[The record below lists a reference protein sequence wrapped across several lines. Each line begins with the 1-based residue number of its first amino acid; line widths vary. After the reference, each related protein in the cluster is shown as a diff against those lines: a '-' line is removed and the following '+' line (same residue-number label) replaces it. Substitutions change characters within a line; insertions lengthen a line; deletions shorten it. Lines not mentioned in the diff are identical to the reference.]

1 MLHAWEN
8 SCMGIRDIFAT
19 RSVETAAPT
28 RGVDVAASLAPVTS
42 LDSLTPFFGG
52 AQTATREEAMS
63 VPSCARARNIIC
75 SSIASIGLEVI
86 DRSTDMEI
94 EGAIPRV
101 IRTPDPRIPGS
112 ATYVWTC
119 EDLLFYGYAY
129 WQITELFSDT
139 YRVRSVQ
146 RVSPARVTIRTNAI
160 ASEIEFYMVDGTPV
174 PNSGVGSLVVFNGV
188 DEGLLNRA
196 GRTIRTGAELERA
209 AAMYAR
215 EPIPSM
221 VLKSNGTALPADR
234 IAKLLESWGSARR
247 NRGTAF
253 LNADV
258 ELQTVGFDPEK
269 LQLSAARSYIATEI
283 ARACGIPAYYIDA
296 ETGSSM
302 TYSNAVNQRQTLL
315 DFSLIPL
322 MTSISERL
330 SMPDFVPSSQEVK
343 YDLSDY
349 LRGSDLERANIYK
362 TLNSIVDPVTG
373 QPAITVDEIRQAEE
387 LIK

>member
-1 MLHAWEN
+1 
-8 SCMGIRDIFAT
+8 MGIRDIFAT
-19 RSVETAAPT
+19 RQIETVATPQSP
-28 RGVDVAASLAPVTS
+28 DVSAQLGPVTS

-52 AQTATREEAMS
+52 ANTATREEFMS
-63 VPSCARARNIIC
+63 IPTAARARNIIC

-86 DRSTDMEI
+86 DRSTGMEI
-94 EGAIPRV
+94 EEALPRV
-101 IRTPDPRIPGS
+101 IRTPDPRVPGS
-112 ATYVWTC
+112 ATYVWTL
-119 EDLLFYGYAY
+119 EDILLYGYGY
-129 WQITELFSDT
+129 WQITELFADT
-139 YRVRSVQ
+139 FRVRSVQ
-146 RVSPARVTIRTNAI
+146 RVSPTRVTIQTNSLAT
-160 ASEIEFYMVDGTPV
+160 EIEYYMVDGSPV
-174 PNSGVGSLVVFNGV
+174 PNSGVGSLVVFNGN
-188 DEGLLNRA
+188 DEGVLNRA

-234 IAKLLESWGSARR
+234 IAKLLDSWSTARR

-258 ELQTVGFDPEK
+258 TLETVGFDPEK
-269 LQLSAARSYIATEI
+269 LQLAAARSYIATEI
-283 ARACGIPAYYIDA
+283 ARACGIPAYYVDA

-302 TYSNAVNQRQTLL
+302 TYSNASTQRQTLL

-322 MTSISERL
+322 MTSVTERL
-330 SMPDFVPSSQEVK
+330 SMPDFIPSTQEVK

-362 TLNSIVDPVTG
+362 ILNSIVDAEG
-373 QPAITVDEIRQAEE
+373 NPAITIDEIRQAEE

>member
-1 MLHAWEN
+1 
-8 SCMGIRDIFAT
+8 MGIRDIFAT
-19 RSVETAAPT
+19 RQVQTVGLPSGP
-28 RGVDVAASLAPVTS
+28 DVAAQLGPVTT

-52 AQTATREEAMS
+52 ANTATREEFMS
-63 VPSCARARNIIC
+63 VPTGARARNIIC

-86 DRSTDMEI
+86 DRSTGLEI
-94 EGAIPRV
+94 EDATPRV
-101 IRTPDPRIPGS
+101 IRTPDPRVPGS

-119 EDLLFYGYAY
+119 EDLLLYGYAY
-129 WQITELFSDT
+129 WQITEFFADT
-139 YRVRSVQ
+139 QRIRSVQ
-146 RVSPARVTIRTNAI
+146 RVNPSRVTIQTNSLAT
-160 ASEIEFYMVDGTPV
+160 EIEYYMVDGSPV
-174 PNSGVGSLVVFNGV
+174 PNSGLGSLVVFNGN
-188 DEGLLNRA
+188 DEGVLNRA

-234 IAKLLESWGSARR
+234 IAKLLDSWATARR

-258 ELQTVGFDPEK
+258 TMETVGFDPEK
-269 LQLSAARSYIATEI
+269 LQLAAARSYIATEI
-283 ARACGIPAYYIDA
+283 ARACGIPAYYVDA
-296 ETGSSM
+296 NTGSSM
-302 TYSNAVNQRQTLL
+302 TYSNATTQRQTLL

-330 SMPDFVPSSQEVK
+330 SMPDFIPSTQEVR

-362 TLNSIVDPVTG
+362 TLNSIVDANG
-373 QPAITVDEIRQAEE
+373 NPAITVEEIRNAEE
-387 LIK
+387 MIK

>member
-1 MLHAWEN
+1 
-8 SCMGIRDIFAT
+8 MGILDIFAT
-19 RSVETAAPT
+19 RNVETAAPT

-42 LDSLTPFFGG
+42 IDSLNPFFGG

-75 SSIASIGLEVI
+75 SSISSISLEVI
-86 DRSTDMEI
+86 DRSTGMEL
-94 EGAIPRV
+94 EGVTPRV

-129 WQITELFSDT
+129 WQITELFMDT

-146 RVSPARVTIRTNAI
+146 RVSPARVTIQTNSI
-160 ASEIEFYMVDGTPV
+160 ASEIEYYMVDGTPV
-174 PNSGVGSLVVFNGV
+174 PNSGIGSLVVFNGV

-269 LQLSAARSYIATEI
+269 LQLASARSYIATEI

-373 QPAITVDEIRQAEE
+373 QPAMTVDEIRQEEE

>member
-1 MLHAWEN
+1 
-8 SCMGIRDIFAT
+8 MGILDIFAT
-19 RSVETAAPT
+19 RRVETITPKAGA
-28 RGVDVAASLAPVTS
+28 DVSASLAPVTS
-42 LDSLTPFFGG
+42 IDSLTPFFGG
-52 AQTATREEAMS
+52 AQTATREQAMS

-75 SSIASIGLEVI
+75 SSIASIGLHVI
-86 DRSTDMEI
+86 DRSTGMEI
-94 EGAIPRV
+94 EDATPRV

-119 EDLLFYGYAY
+119 EDILFYGYGY
-129 WQITELFSDT
+129 WQIVELFSDSQ
-139 YRVRSVQ
+139 RVRSVQ
-146 RVSPARVTIRTNAI
+146 RVSPARVTIQTNSI
-160 ASEIEFYMVDGTPV
+160 ASEIEYYMVDGTPV
-174 PNSGVGSLVVFNGV
+174 PNSGIGSLVVFNGN

-196 GRTIRTGAELERA
+196 GFTLRTGAELERA

-234 IAKLLESWGSARR
+234 IAKLLDSWSSARR
-247 NRGTAF
+247 NRSTAF

-258 ELQTVGFDPEK
+258 TMEAVGFDPEK

-283 ARACGIPAYYIDA
+283 ARATGIPAYYIDA

-330 SMPDFVPSSQEVK
+330 SMPDFIPSSQEVK

-362 TLNSIVDPVTG
+362 TLNSIVDANG
-373 QPAITVDEIRQAEE
+373 NPAITVEEIRQAEDMI
-387 LIK
+387 L

>member
-1 MLHAWEN
+1 MA
-8 SCMGIRDIFAT
+8 IRDIFAT
-19 RSVETAAPT
+19 RKVETAAPT

-42 LDSLTPFFGG
+42 IDSLSPFFGG

-75 SSIASIGLEVI
+75 SSIASIGLEII
-86 DRSTDMEI
+86 DRSTGMEL
-94 EGAIPRV
+94 EGVIPRV
-101 IRTPDPRIPGS
+101 IKTPDPRIPGA

-119 EDLLFYGYAY
+119 EDLIFYGYAY
-129 WQITELFSDT
+129 WQITELFADT
-139 YRVRSVQ
+139 FRVRSVQ
-146 RVSPARVTIRTNAI
+146 RISPSRVTIQTNSI
-160 ASEIEFYMVDGTPV
+160 ASEIEYYMVDGTPV
-174 PNSGVGSLVVFNGV
+174 PNSGIGSLVVFNGV

-247 NRGTAF
+247 TRSTAF

-269 LQLSAARSYIATEI
+269 LQLASARSYIATEI

-322 MTSISERL
+322 MTAISERL
-330 SMPDFVPSSQEVK
+330 SMPDFVPSSQEVR

-362 TLNSIVDPVTG
+362 TLNSIVDAQG
-373 QPAITVDEIRQAEE
+373 NPAITVEEIRNAEE
-387 LIK
+387 MIK

>member
-1 MLHAWEN
+1 
-8 SCMGIRDIFAT
+8 MGIRDIFAT
-19 RSVETAAPT
+19 RQVSTVGLPT
-28 RGVDVAASLAPVTS
+28 GPDVAAQLGPVTT

-52 AQTATREEAMS
+52 ANTATREEFMS
-63 VPSCARARNIIC
+63 VPTGARARNIIC

-86 DRSTDMEI
+86 DRSTGLEI
-94 EGAIPRV
+94 EDATPRV
-101 IRTPDPRIPGS
+101 IRTPDPRVPGS

-119 EDLLFYGYAY
+119 EDLLLYGYAY
-129 WQITELFSDT
+129 WQITEFFADT
-139 YRVRSVQ
+139 QRIRSVQ
-146 RVSPARVTIRTNAI
+146 RVNPTRITIQTNSLAT
-160 ASEIEFYMVDGTPV
+160 EIEYYMVDGSPV
-174 PNSGVGSLVVFNGV
+174 PNYGLGSLVVFNGN
-188 DEGLLNRA
+188 DEGVLNRA

-234 IAKLLESWGSARR
+234 IAKLLDSWATARR

-258 ELQTVGFDPEK
+258 TMETVGFDPEK
-269 LQLSAARSYIATEI
+269 LQLAAARSYIATEI
-283 ARACGIPAYYIDA
+283 ARACGIPAYYVDA
-296 ETGSSM
+296 NTGSSM
-302 TYSNAVNQRQTLL
+302 TYSNATTQRQTLL

-322 MTSISERL
+322 MTSITERL
-330 SMPDFVPSSQEVK
+330 SMPDFIPSTQEVR

-362 TLNSIVDPVTG
+362 TLNSIVDANG
-373 QPAITVDEIRQAEE
+373 NPAITVEEIRNAEE
-387 LIK
+387 MIK

>member
-1 MLHAWEN
+1 
-8 SCMGIRDIFAT
+8 MGIRDIFAT
-19 RSVETAAPT
+19 RQVQTVGLPSGP
-28 RGVDVAASLAPVTS
+28 DVSAQLGPVTT

-52 AQTATREEAMS
+52 ANTATREEFMS
-63 VPSCARARNIIC
+63 VPTGARARNIIC

-86 DRSTDMEI
+86 DRSTGLEI
-94 EGAIPRV
+94 EDATPRV
-101 IRTPDPRIPGS
+101 IRTPDPRVPGS

-119 EDLLFYGYAY
+119 EDLLLYGYAY
-129 WQITELFSDT
+129 WQITEFFADT
-139 YRVRSVQ
+139 NRVRSVQ
-146 RVSPARVTIRTNAI
+146 RVNPSRVTIQTNSLAT
-160 ASEIEFYMVDGTPV
+160 EIEYYMVDGSPV
-174 PNSGVGSLVVFNGV
+174 PNSGLGSLVVFNGN
-188 DEGLLNRA
+188 DEGVLNRA

-234 IAKLLESWGSARR
+234 IAKLLDSWATARR

-258 ELQTVGFDPEK
+258 TLETVGFDPEK
-269 LQLSAARSYIATEI
+269 LQLAAARSYIATEI
-283 ARACGIPAYYIDA
+283 ARACGIPAYYVDA
-296 ETGSSM
+296 NTGSSM
-302 TYSNAVNQRQTLL
+302 TYSNATTQRQTLL

-322 MTSISERL
+322 MTSITERL
-330 SMPDFVPSSQEVK
+330 SMPDFVPSTQEVR

-362 TLNSIVDPVTG
+362 TLNSIVDANG
-373 QPAITVDEIRQAEE
+373 NPAITVEEIRNAEE
-387 LIK
+387 MIK

>member
-1 MLHAWEN
+1 M
-8 SCMGIRDIFAT
+8 SI
-19 RSVETAAPT
+19 PT
-28 RGVDVAASLAPVTS
+28 I
-42 LDSLTPFFGG
+42 
-52 AQTATREEAMS
+52 
-63 VPSCARARNIIC
+63 ARARGIIA

-86 DRSTDMEI
+86 DRATGMEI

-129 WQITELFSDT
+129 WQITELFADT

-146 RVSPARVTIRTNAI
+146 RVSPARITIQTNAI
-160 ASEIEFYMVDGTPV
+160 ASEIEYYMVDGTPV
-174 PNSGVGSLVVFNGV
+174 PNSGIGSLVVFNGV

-209 AAMYAR
+209 AQMYAR
-215 EPIPSM
+215 EPIPAM

-234 IAKLLESWGSARR
+234 IAKLLDSWSSARR
-247 NRGTAF
+247 NRSTAF

-258 ELQTVGFDPEK
+258 TMEAVGFDPEK

-283 ARACGIPAYYIDA
+283 ARATGIPAYYIDA

-330 SMPDFVPSSQEVK
+330 SMPDFIPSSQEVK

-362 TLNSIVDPVTG
+362 TLNSIVDANG
-373 QPAITVDEIRQAEE
+373 NPAMTVEEIRQSEDMI
-387 LIK
+387 L

>member
-1 MLHAWEN
+1 MA
-8 SCMGIRDIFAT
+8 IRDIFAT
-19 RSVETAAPT
+19 RKVETVQPSPT
-28 RGVDVAASLAPVTS
+28 YDVAAAIAPVTS
-42 LDSLTPFFGG
+42 IDSLTGASYFGLG
-52 AQTATREEAMS
+52 HTATREEAMS
-63 VPSCARARNIIC
+63 VPTIARARGIIA
-75 SSIASIGLEVI
+75 SSIASISLEVI
-86 DRSTDMEI
+86 DRATGMEI

-101 IRTPDPRIPGS
+101 IRTPDPRVPGS

-129 WQITELFSDT
+129 WRITELFQDT
-139 YRVRSVQ
+139 QRVRSVE
-146 RVSPARVTIRTNAI
+146 RIIPSRVTIQTNSF
-160 ASEIEFYMVDGTPV
+160 ASEIEYYMVDGSPV
-174 PNSGVGSLVVFNGV
+174 PNYGLGSLVVFNGN

-196 GRTIRTGAELERA
+196 GRTIRTGADLERA

-215 EPIPSM
+215 EPVPAM

-234 IAKLLESWGSARR
+234 IAKLLESWGTARR

-258 ELQTVGFDPEK
+258 ELTTVGFDPEK
-269 LQLSAARSYIATEI
+269 LQLSAARSYIATEL
-283 ARACGIPAYYIDA
+283 ARAIGIPAFYVDA

-302 TYSNAVNQRQTLL
+302 TYSNANAQRQNLL

-330 SMPDFVPSSQEVK
+330 SMPDFVPQSQEVK

-373 QPAITVDEIRQAEE
+373 MPAITVDEIRQAEE
-387 LIK
+387 MIK

>member
-1 MLHAWEN
+1 MA
-8 SCMGIRDIFAT
+8 IRDIFAT
-19 RSVETAAPT
+19 RKVETVT
-28 RGVDVAASLAPVTS
+28 SERVTDVAAQLGPVTT

-52 AQTATREEAMS
+52 ANTATREEAMS
-63 VPSCARARNIIC
+63 VPTVARARNIIC

-86 DRSTDMEI
+86 DRSTGMEV
-94 EGAIPRV
+94 EGGTPRV
-101 IRTPDPRIPGS
+101 IRTPDPRVPGS
-112 ATYVWTC
+112 ATYVWTL
-119 EDLLFYGYAY
+119 EDILFYGYGY
-129 WQITELFSDT
+129 WQITELFADT

-146 RVSPARVTIRTNAI
+146 RISPIRVTIQTNSLAT
-160 ASEIEFYMVDGTPV
+160 EIEYYMVDGSPV
-174 PNSGVGSLVVFNGV
+174 PNSGVGSLVVFNGN

-196 GRTIRTGAELERA
+196 GKTIRTGAELERA

-234 IAKLLESWGSARR
+234 IAKLLDSWGTARR

-258 ELQTVGFDPEK
+258 TLETVGFDPEK
-269 LQLSAARSYIATEI
+269 LQLNQARSYVSTEL
-283 ARACGIPAYYIDA
+283 ARATGIPAYYVDA

-302 TYSNAVNQRQTLL
+302 TYSNATTQRQTLL

-322 MTSISERL
+322 MTSVSERL
-330 SMPDFVPSSQEVK
+330 SMPDFVPQSQEVK

-373 QPAITVDEIRQAEE
+373 NPAITVDEIRQAEE
-387 LIK
+387 MIK

>member
-1 MLHAWEN
+1 
-8 SCMGIRDIFAT
+8 MGIRDIFAT
-19 RSVETAAPT
+19 RQIETVATPQSP
-28 RGVDVAASLAPVTS
+28 DVSAQLGPVTS

-52 AQTATREEAMS
+52 ANTATREEFMS
-63 VPSCARARNIIC
+63 IPTAARARNIIC

-86 DRSTDMEI
+86 DRSTGMEI
-94 EGAIPRV
+94 EDALPRV
-101 IRTPDPRIPGS
+101 IRTPDPRVPGS
-112 ATYVWTC
+112 ATYVWTL
-119 EDLLFYGYAY
+119 EDILLYGYGY
-129 WQITELFSDT
+129 WQITEFFSDT
-139 YRVRSVQ
+139 NRVRSVQ
-146 RVSPARVTIRTNAI
+146 RVSPSRVTIQTNSLAT
-160 ASEIEFYMVDGTPV
+160 EIEYYMVDGTPV
-174 PNSGVGSLVVFNGV
+174 PNSGIGSLVVFNGN
-188 DEGLLNRA
+188 DEGVLNRA

-234 IAKLLESWGSARR
+234 IAKLLDSWATARR

-258 ELQTVGFDPEK
+258 TLETVGFDPEK
-269 LQLSAARSYIATEI
+269 LQLAAARSYIATEI
-283 ARACGIPAYYIDA
+283 ARACGIPAYYVDA

-302 TYSNAVNQRQTLL
+302 TYSNASTQRQTLL

-322 MTSISERL
+322 MTSITERL
-330 SMPDFVPSSQEVK
+330 SMPDFIPSTQQVK

-362 TLNSIVDPVTG
+362 ILNSIVDAEG
-373 QPAITVDEIRQAEE
+373 NPAITIDEIRQSEE

>member
-1 MLHAWEN
+1 
-8 SCMGIRDIFAT
+8 MGLLDIFAT
-19 RSVETAAPT
+19 KKVEAAPVE
-28 RGVDVAASLAPVTS
+28 RGSDVAASLAPVTA

-52 AQTATREEAMS
+52 VNTATRDEAMS
-63 VPSCARARNIIC
+63 VPTVARGRNIIC

-86 DRSTDMEI
+86 DRSTGMEV
-94 EGAIPRV
+94 EGGTPRV

-129 WQITELFSDT
+129 WQVTELFADT

-146 RVSPARVTIRTNAI
+146 RISPSRVTIQTNGLAT
-160 ASEIEFYMVDGTPV
+160 EIEYYMVDGYRV
-174 PNSGVGSLVVFNGV
+174 PDSGVGSLVVFNGN

-196 GRTIRTGAELERA
+196 GKTIRTGAELERA

-221 VLKSNGTALPADR
+221 VLKSNGAALPADR
-234 IAKLLESWGSARR
+234 IRSLLDAWGASRR

-258 ELQTVGFDPEK
+258 SLETLGFDPEK
-269 LQLSAARSYIATEI
+269 LQLNQARSYVATEL
-283 ARACGIPAYYIDA
+283 ARALGIPAYYVDA

-302 TYSNAVNQRQTLL
+302 TYSNATNQRQTLL
-315 DFSLIPL
+315 DMSLIPM
-322 MTSISERL
+322 MTSIQERL
-330 SMPDFVPSSQEVK
+330 SMPDFVPQSQEVK

-362 TLNSIVDPVTG
+362 TLNSIVDSAG
-373 QPAITVDEIRQAEE
+373 NPAMTVEEIRQKEE
-387 LIK
+387 LIR

>member
-1 MLHAWEN
+1 
-8 SCMGIRDIFAT
+8 MGIRDIFAT
-19 RSVETAAPT
+19 RSVQTVQPTAGA
-28 RGVDVAASLAPVTS
+28 DVAAALGPVTS

-52 AQTATREEAMS
+52 VNTATREEAMS
-63 VPSCARARNIIC
+63 VPTVARGRNIIC

-86 DRSTDMEI
+86 DRSTGMEI
-94 EGAIPRV
+94 EDGTPRV
-101 IRTPDPRIPGS
+101 IRTPDPRVPGS

-146 RVSPARVTIRTNAI
+146 RISPARVTIQTNSMAT
-160 ASEIEFYMVDGTPV
+160 EIEYYMVDGSPV
-174 PNSGVGSLVVFNGV
+174 PNSGIGSLVVFNGN

-196 GRTIRTGAELERA
+196 GKTIRTGAELERA

-215 EPIPSM
+215 EPVPSM

-234 IAKLLESWGSARR
+234 ITKLLDSWGAARR
-247 NRGTAF
+247 NRSTAF

-258 ELQTVGFDPEK
+258 TMEAVGFDPEK
-269 LQLSAARSYIATEI
+269 LQLNQARSYVSTEL
-283 ARACGIPAYYIDA
+283 ARALGIPAYYVDA

-302 TYSNAVNQRQTLL
+302 TYSNATNQRQTLL

-330 SMPDFVPSSQEVK
+330 SMPDFVPQSQRVE

-362 TLNSIVDPVTG
+362 TLNSIVDANG
-373 QPAITVDEIRQAEE
+373 NPAITVEEIRQAEE
-387 LIK
+387 FIK

>member
-1 MLHAWEN
+1 
-8 SCMGIRDIFAT
+8 MGIRDIFAT
-19 RSVETAAPT
+19 RQVETVGLPSSP
-28 RGVDVAASLAPVTS
+28 DVAAQLGPVTS

-52 AQTATREEAMS
+52 ANTATREEFMS
-63 VPSCARARNIIC
+63 VPTGARARNIIC

-86 DRSTDMEI
+86 DRSTGMEI
-94 EGAIPRV
+94 EDGTPRV
-101 IRTPDPRIPGS
+101 IRTPDPRVPGS

-119 EDLLFYGYAY
+119 EDLLLYGYAY
-129 WQITELFSDT
+129 WQITELFADT

-146 RVSPARVTIRTNAI
+146 RVSPARVTIQTNSLAT
-160 ASEIEFYMVDGTPV
+160 EIEYYMVDGSPV
-174 PNSGVGSLVVFNGV
+174 PNSGVGSLVVFNGN
-188 DEGLLNRA
+188 DEGVLNRA

-234 IAKLLESWGSARR
+234 ISKLLDSWATARR

-258 ELQTVGFDPEK
+258 TLETVGFDPEK

-283 ARACGIPAYYIDA
+283 ARACGIPAYYVDA

-302 TYSNAVNQRQTLL
+302 TYSNATNQRQTLL

-362 TLNSIVDPVTG
+362 TLNSIVDANG
-373 QPAITVDEIRQAEE
+373 NPAITVEEIRQAEE
-387 LIK
+387 MIK

>member
-1 MLHAWEN
+1 
-8 SCMGIRDIFAT
+8 MGIRDIFAT
-19 RSVETAAPT
+19 RQVQTVGLPV
-28 RGVDVAASLAPVTS
+28 GPDVAAQLGPVTT

-52 AQTATREEAMS
+52 ANTATREEFMS
-63 VPSCARARNIIC
+63 VPTGARARNIIC

-86 DRSTDMEI
+86 DRSTGLEI
-94 EGAIPRV
+94 EEATPRV
-101 IRTPDPRIPGS
+101 IRTPDPRVPGS

-119 EDLLFYGYAY
+119 EDLLLYGYAY
-129 WQITELFSDT
+129 WQITEFFADT
-139 YRVRSVQ
+139 QRVRSVQ
-146 RVSPARVTIRTNAI
+146 RVNPTRVTIQTNSLAT
-160 ASEIEFYMVDGTPV
+160 EIEYYMVDGSPV
-174 PNSGVGSLVVFNGV
+174 PNSGLGSLVVFNGN
-188 DEGLLNRA
+188 DEGVLNRA

-234 IAKLLESWGSARR
+234 IAKLLDSWATARR

-258 ELQTVGFDPEK
+258 TMETVGFDPEK
-269 LQLSAARSYIATEI
+269 LQLAAARSYIATEI
-283 ARACGIPAYYIDA
+283 ARACGIPAYYVDA
-296 ETGSSM
+296 NTGSSM
-302 TYSNAVNQRQTLL
+302 TYSNATTQRQTLL

-330 SMPDFVPSSQEVK
+330 SMPDFVPSTQEVR

-362 TLNSIVDPVTG
+362 TLNSIVDANG
-373 QPAITVDEIRQAEE
+373 NPAITVEEIRNAEE
-387 LIK
+387 MIK